1 MEMVTKLTHKSLRA
15 LQGTGHRNLSRKN
28 QKVLDVLALPLNV
41 LNSDPDDCLNTSPRP
56 LREATPIFRTMIPC
70 WCVLGTDSSEV
81 HSSDRLRPWSMVFM
95 VFMFESRDPPLRPP
109 FDFRAVC

>member
-28 QKVLDVLALPLNV
+28 QNVLDVLALPLSV
-41 LNSDPDDCLNTSPRP
+41 LNSDPDDCLKHFAKTFKKSHSHFSNYDP
-56 LREATPIFRTMIPC
+56 LWVF
-70 WCVLGTDSSEV
+70 LGTDSSKV
-81 HSSDRLRPWSMVFM
+81 RSSDCLRPWSMVFM

>member
-1 MEMVTKLTHKSLRA
+1 MEMVTKLTHRSLRA

-41 LNSDPDDCLNTSPRP
+41 LNSDPDDCPKHLAKTFEGSHSHFSNYDP
-56 LREATPIFRTMIPC
+56 LLVC
-70 WCVLGTDSSEV
+70 LGTDSSEGR
-81 HSSDRLRPWSMVFM
+81 SSDRLRLWSMVFM